1 MTPKVGEVGAVFAT
15 DGAGWG
21 VGLGHD
27 GVHVVRQEV
36 EGEVGVEDPG
46 GGGGVQLGV
55 VLLPVLAVANHAGTL
70 EEGATL
76 PTTC

>member
-1 MTPKVGEVGAVFAT
+1 MSLQQSVVVIVGYGGISHPTPNKHHPAGEEG
-15 DGAGWG
+15 G
-21 VGLGHD
+21 
-27 GVHVVRQEV
+27 RQEV

-55 VLLPVLAVANHAGTL
+55 VLLPVLAANHAGTL

-76 PTTC
+76 STTC